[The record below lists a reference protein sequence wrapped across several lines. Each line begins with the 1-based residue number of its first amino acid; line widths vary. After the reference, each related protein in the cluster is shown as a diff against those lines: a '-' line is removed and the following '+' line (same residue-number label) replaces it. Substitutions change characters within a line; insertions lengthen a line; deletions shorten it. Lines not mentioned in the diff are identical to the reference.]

1 MESIEEVIDEAIRLI
16 ESEDYKK
23 CKEYLEKAKENF
35 KKANTDEEL
44 KYLKS
49 LEDCLK

>member
-1 MESIEEVIDEAIRLI
+1 MESIEEVINEAIRLLENKDI
-16 ESEDYKK
+16 SRCKK
-23 CKEYLEKAKENF
+23 HLEKAKENF

-49 LEDCLK
+49 LENSLK